1 MKIGMVSDIHG
12 HYPEVEPCDIFIV
25 AGDMVDAF
33 RWNYDEAMGWYDKFF
48 RAWLKSIPA
57 GEVDR

>member
-33 RWNYDEAMGWYDKFF
+33 RY
-48 RAWLKSIPA
+48 LTLP
-57 GEVDR
+57 DR